1 MRDRIRIN
9 AELLH
14 FFARPAVV
22 LRGRGG
28 GEKKFRFALG
38 AVLFHGKDHRGP
50 NQNAVLARF
59 SDNNRTLFDPE
70 TLTQFF
76 GTTIAPRFPTFADSM
91 GASKCPYFRMPDIRA
106 NVKLGGIAA

>member
-22 LRGRGG
+22 LCGRGG

-38 AVLFHGKDHRGP
+38 AVLFHRKDHRGP

-70 TLTQFF
+70 TLTRSEEHTSELQSPMYLVCRLLLVKKKQY
-76 GTTIAPRFPTFADSM
+76 TI
-91 GASKCPYFRMPDIRA
+91 I
-106 NVKLGGIAA
+106 